1 MNLLK
6 REHQYQ
12 QRKTDQSD
20 YMSFM
25 ILYFQL
31 VSNFVILLSANM
43 MGIGHKYL
51 TDLHHRHTFLEARSM
66 IQVKKKLEW
75 ENNQRVSNIYTTVF
89 RVKRSDVKHKI
100 M

>member
-1 MNLLK
+1 
-6 REHQYQ
+6 
-12 QRKTDQSD
+12 
-20 YMSFM
+20 MSFM

-75 ENNQRVSNIYTTVF
+75 ENNQRVSNIYTTVSQ
-89 RVKRSDVKHKI
+89 VKRSNVKHKI